1 MAATVDQKLLK
12 STKFPPEFN
21 RKVNMTKVK
30 VPVIEAW
37 AVARLTELL
46 KHEDDVVTEM
56 CCDMLRV
63 NNPNIKEIQIALT
76 GFLNKDSAPFCLEL
90 WKLCLSAQ
98 ESDQGVP
105 KDLLEAKKMELM
117 KDKEAE
123 EAAKAARNQRQMEST
138 HEREGTRDREVDAGR
153 DRDHDRHNY
162 SPVPGRDRGG
172 RQDFGRRDSRNL
184 SRYSPPRRHHGSDE
198 YHPRAT
204 ADTYVP
210 PNNGRR
216 GGVSPSRRPRSRSR
230 SPLPR
235 RQPRSLSPRPPRPRA
250 QRSPQHGPDRHLP
263 RADSRDRNERRGG
276 QSARDNEK
284 RKPTLPNKQNRSR
297 SPRMKYRSRST
308 DLFDDRHG
316 SRRRIPKRGVQDG
329 ARRGSRNMGA
339 QYDGVASPPPRD
351 GRSPSSSDHS
361 ELITRT
367 DDRKGRTH
375 QNTSSLSR
383 SPSSGRNLSPPR
395 AERIRRRSMQ
405 RYEPRSKVPE
415 RGRQPSASAGASEEV
430 GGGV

>member
-21 RKVNMTKVK
+21 QKVNMAKVK

-138 HEREGTRDREVDAGR
+138 HEREGTRDRESPDETVEAAKISAGGILAIYHGIR
-153 DRDHDRHNY
+153 HQGATTALTNTILARLPTPMSLRTMVAAAECLHLVVHAPDRVPRCHAVNLDRSHLVLQDLAPRDHH
-162 SPVPGRDRGG
+162 
-172 RQDFGRRDSRNL
+172 
-184 SRYSPPRRHHGSDE
+184 
-198 YHPRAT
+198 
-204 ADTYVP
+204 
-210 PNNGRR
+210 
-216 GGVSPSRRPRSRSR
+216 
-230 SPLPR
+230 
-235 RQPRSLSPRPPRPRA
+235 
-250 QRSPQHGPDRHLP
+250 
-263 RADSRDRNERRGG
+263 
-276 QSARDNEK
+276 
-284 RKPTLPNKQNRSR
+284 
-297 SPRMKYRSRST
+297 
-308 DLFDDRHG
+308 
-316 SRRRIPKRGVQDG
+316 
-329 ARRGSRNMGA
+329 NMGRIA
-339 QYDGVASPPPRD
+339 ICLALIRVTGTRD
-351 GRSPSSSDHS
+351 EAGNP
-361 ELITRT
+361 LAITRSANPPFPT
-367 DDRKGRTH
+367 NKIAHDRQG
-375 QNTSSLSR
+375 
-383 SPSSGRNLSPPR
+383 
-395 AERIRRRSMQ
+395 
-405 RYEPRSKVPE
+405 
-415 RGRQPSASAGASEEV
+415 
-430 GGGV
+430 